1 MRTWKEEVGLQ
12 YFFNASKSPDLSCIE
27 NAWVPVDNAIHK
39 QAGLVNTTSELFA
52 IAQDAW
58 DGIEQK
64 SIDSWIRSGRQRYK
78 DCVAL
83 GGRFVARE
91 RLPRKDGREVVP
103 SDSEL
108 DAEGEDEDNW
118 PDQDQFKQ

>member
-1 MRTWKEEVGLQ
+1 M
-12 YFFNASKSPDLSCIE
+12 
-27 NAWVPVDNAIHK
+27 
-39 QAGLVNTTSELFA
+39 
-52 IAQDAW
+52 
-58 DGIEQK
+58 
-64 SIDSWIRSGRQRYK
+64 
-78 DCVAL
+78 AL
-83 GGRFVARE
+83 EGRFVARE